1 MDPNQPNNLPNQPN
15 NPNIPQPTNRQAN
28 NLQQNPGNNPAVNQP
43 QVFTPNMA
51 IPENPSPNLVQ
62 PQAYNQSQ
70 YNMGPNPAQSQFYN
84 QAQQYAA
91 AQPMQSSSSNVNTP
105 AGYDQFLNTNLP
117 DPDAKR
123 KKIGL
128 IIIALVV
135 LTIIGGGFLL
145 ASKGNNP
152 VSDIANSIGGS
163 GEVVDRSD
171 GTLDLSNLTDTQETI
186 KNQDLKAKLN
196 QQVNLSN
203 GMSYM
208 ATGVERNFVANSEF
222 LKAAD
227 GKELIKIDMVVGNK
241 DKQNSLYVYYGFFSI
256 KNSAGGLQK
265 PLYADEKDITDPLIS
280 GELASGKQIKGAI
293 IFEVDKDEQIDFLIT
308 EDKYENY
315 STKDQVELKSEVS
328 LK

>member
-1 MDPNQPNNLPNQPN
+1 MDPYQPNDPSSPQTP
-15 NPNIPQPTNRQAN
+15 PQPIN
-28 NLQQNPGNNPAVNQP
+28 QQPSNAQQTPVNGPGTNQP

-51 IPENPSPNLVQ
+51 IPENPSLNPVQ
-62 PQAYNQSQ
+62 PQDYNQSQ
-70 YNMGPNPAQSQFYN
+70 YSVGPNPAQSQFYN
-84 QAQQYAA
+84 QPQQYAA
-91 AQPMQSSSSNVNTP
+91 TPPTQPSSGSGNTP
-105 AGYDQFLNTNLP
+105 AGYEQFLNTPLP
-117 DPDAKR
+117 NPDAKR
-123 KKIGL
+123 RKIGL

-135 LTIIGGGFLL
+135 LIIIGGGFLL

-171 GTLDLSNLTDTQETI
+171 GTLDLSNLTDTQKTI

-196 QQVNLSN
+196 QQINLSN

-227 GKELIKIDMVVGNK
+227 GKELIKVDLVVGNK

-265 PLYADEKDITDPLIS
+265 PLYADERDITEPLIS

-293 IFEVDKDEQIDFLIT
+293 VFEVDKDEQIDFLIT